1 MNCGFNDS
9 IFCGELKDSGKL
21 IGWDDY
27 VSIFYDFELRIF
39 GLDKRKDGFFF
50 LNDLINIYFL
60 IDCDFEEKFFMGYK
74 YVFKFDVY
82 LNVDISEVFSGG
94 IIEEKEGIK
103 FDV

>member
-1 MNCGFNDS
+1 M
-9 IFCGELKDSGKL
+9 
-21 IGWDDY
+21 
-27 VSIFYDFELRIF
+27 
-39 GLDKRKDGFFF
+39 DKRKDGFFF